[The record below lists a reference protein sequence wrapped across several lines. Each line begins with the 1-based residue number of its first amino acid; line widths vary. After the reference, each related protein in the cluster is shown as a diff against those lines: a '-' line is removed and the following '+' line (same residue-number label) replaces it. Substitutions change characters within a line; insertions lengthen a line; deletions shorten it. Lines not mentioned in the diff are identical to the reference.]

1 MAAKTP
7 NIRLTATQE
16 FWDWFQAERKK
27 RNMTEGEFLA
37 FLITEKAA
45 KEGFEG
51 SVMNRRGSYER
62 DWKETEKVWN
72 ILKKGTE
79 FDDGD
84 DV

>member
-16 FWDWFQAERKK
+16 FFDWFQAERKK
-27 RNMTEGEFLA
+27 RNMTESEFLA
-37 FLITEKAA
+37 YLITEKAA
-45 KEGFEG
+45 KEGFG
-51 SVMNRRGSYER
+51 GAVMNRRGSYER
-62 DWKETEKVWN
+62 ESKETERVWD

-84 DV
+84 